1 MGSRSFPSKGLTAR
15 QMCGYIRMKGLELEY
30 FTIRNNYAKVNREF
44 ISLAL
49 KAYTPAG
56 LPIIAN
62 LAMKKPD
69 EPIDYHAVVI
79 SGIALSRDGR
89 LSEIYVHDDR
99 VGPYTSVFSD
109 DGFLSWKYGKNGLSA
124 WTEYSNIAL
133 DSLIVPLYHKFRLP
147 SLEIWMQWS
156 ELRRDST
163 LSEQEIF
170 LHEASKYKSRVLS
183 LNFTGMEKIL
193 TMPPPH

>member
-1 MGSRSFPSKGLTAR
+1 
-15 QMCGYIRMKGLELEY
+15 
-30 FTIRNNYAKVNREF
+30 
-44 ISLAL
+44 
-49 KAYTPAG
+49 
-56 LPIIAN
+56 
-62 LAMKKPD
+62 
-69 EPIDYHAVVI
+69 
-79 SGIALSRDGR
+79 
-89 LSEIYVHDDR
+89 
-99 VGPYTSVFSD
+99 VFSD

-133 DSLIVPLYHKFRLP
+133 DSLIVPLYHKFRQP